1 MKLRLAERVLV
12 AYASI
17 IVVTAVV
24 RAQAVPGNWGVAVG
38 HALIILLL
46 WLVAKQS
53 ARSWV
58 VTLRELLPLLLL
70 PALYASLDVLN
81 AGGRP
86 IYDRVV
92 LGWEEALFGGQPSR
106 DWWHRYPSPFWSTLL
121 HGVYLLYYPLVALPA
136 FALAWHKDWDALR
149 LFVRNVVVTFC
160 FCYLVFA
167 FFPVTGPYYQFR
179 HPAGPFVETPTAR
192 LVYASLVGGSS
203 YGAAFPSSHVAATLA
218 AGIAAWKGWRALG
231 VVLVLPVLLMPIAT
245 VYCQMH
251 YALDA
256 LAGVALGI
264 LVSWGAAKLDS

>member
-24 RAQAVPGNWGVAVG
+24 RAQAVPGNWGVAIG
-38 HALIILLL
+38 HALVILLV
-46 WLVAKQS
+46 WLVARHGTS
-53 ARSWV
+53 RWIT
-58 VTLRELLPLLLL
+58 TLRELLPLLLL

-86 IYDRVV
+86 IRDAVV
-92 LGWEEALFGGQPSR
+92 LRWEEWLFGGQPSR
-106 DWWHRYPSPFWSTLL
+106 DWWQSHPSRFWSTVL

-136 FALAWHKDWDALR
+136 FALAWHQDWAALR
-149 LFVRNVVVTFC
+149 WFVRNVVVTFC
-160 FCYLVFA
+160 LCYLVFA

-179 HPAGPFVETPTAR
+179 HPTGPFAETPTAR

-203 YGAAFPSSHVAATLA
+203 YGAAFPSSHVAATFA

-251 YALDA
+251 YAVDA

-264 LVSWGAAKLDS
+264 LVSLGSAKLDS